1 MKNLLQDNLEGNVTF
16 KKIFVTYYARIVYF
30 AFQIIGDRE
39 EAEDIAQDVFL
50 QLIKSNKEF
59 ENEEHLRAWL
69 FRIAINKSKNLL
81 KSFWISHRSDFPTE
95 NTSIHEKDYDLIL
108 SVLELEPKYRIPI
121 HLFYYEG
128 YSIKE
133 ISAILHE
140 KEATIG
146 TRLDR
151 ARKKLKDKLGSDYY
165 GS

>member
-1 MKNLLQDNLEGNVTF
+1 MPICFCDTRTDKSLTIACKSLRLRKTHKRYGTSVLF
-16 KKIFVTYYARIVYF
+16 YA
-30 AFQIIGDRE
+30 II
-39 EAEDIAQDVFL
+39 
-50 QLIKSNKEF
+50 
-59 ENEEHLRAWL
+59 W
-69 FRIAINKSKNLL
+69 

-95 NTSIHEKDYDLIL
+95 NISIHEKDYDLIL

>member
-1 MKNLLQDNLEGNVTF
+1 MNTYDYNISDIVNKYSRHVAMLSYTYTKNIAD
-16 KKIFVTYYARIVYF
+16 
-30 AFQIIGDRE
+30 
-39 EAEDIAQDVFL
+39 AEDIAQDVFL
-50 QLIKSNKEF
+50 QLVKSNKEF

-69 FRIAINKSKNLL
+69 FRIAINKSKNHL

-95 NTSIHEKDYDLIL
+95 NTSIHEKDYDLIR

-140 KEATIG
+140 KESTIG

>member
-1 MKNLLQDNLEGNVTF
+1 MAF
-16 KKIFVTYYARIVYF
+16 SHRYYKK
-30 AFQIIGDRE
+30 Q
-39 EAEDIAQDVFL
+39 
-50 QLIKSNKEF
+50 KP
-59 ENEEHLRAWL
+59 
-69 FRIAINKSKNLL
+69 L
-81 KSFWISHRSDFPTE
+81 KSFLVSHRSDFPTE

-151 ARKKLKDKLGSDYY
+151 ARKKIKRQIRK
-165 GS
+165 

>member
-1 MKNLLQDNLEGNVTF
+1 MNTYDYNISDIVNKYSRHVAMLSYTYTKNIAD
-16 KKIFVTYYARIVYF
+16 
-30 AFQIIGDRE
+30 
-39 EAEDIAQDVFL
+39 AEDIAQDVFL

-81 KSFWISHRSDFPTE
+81 KSFWISHRSDFP
-95 NTSIHEKDYDLIL
+95 IEKDYDLIL